1 MSIDQDTSWSV
12 RWWLLMF
19 SCSQC
24 WCELLAMTHPPH
36 HAAGGGVQRYNV
48 STITLAK
55 LFTTLFVKGELK
67 ENWSNIPICVWM
79 IALSCCT
86 HETLHAL
93 LKQMHNV
100 CKSDWVDWCWTQDTD
115 LLWQGGDTCK
125 YNFCL
130 PESPED
136 RLTVSLAFET
146 LIQCYLPLRC
156 ILKQIWSIW
165 ITKSLVTPGLVC
177 ARNEFWKKEILKEN
191 FTGYNRGN
199 ISKIMLH

>member
-36 HAAGGGVQRYNV
+36 HAASGGVQRYNV

-86 HETLHAL
+86 RETLHYSNKCTMFARAI
-93 LKQMHNV
+93 KR
-100 CKSDWVDWCWTQDTD
+100 VDAGHRTQTVVT
-115 LLWQGGDTCK
+115 GGDTCK

>member
-36 HAAGGGVQRYNV
+36 HAASGGVQRYYV

-86 HETLHAL
+86 RETLHYSNKCTMFARAIKRVDAGHRTQTCCEKGGYMQIQL
-93 LKQMHNV
+93 LSAPVSGGQTDCIISIWNV
-100 CKSDWVDWCWTQDTD
+100 NPM
-115 LLWQGGDTCK
+115 L
-125 YNFCL
+125 F
-130 PESPED
+130 
-136 RLTVSLAFET
+136 T
-146 LIQCYLPLRC
+146 LEMYSKTNMVNLNNKKPGNAWPGVCQKW
-156 ILKQIWSIW
+156 ILK
-165 ITKSLVTPGLVC
+165 K
-177 ARNEFWKKEILKEN
+177 RNSQGEFYWL
-191 FTGYNRGN
+191 
-199 ISKIMLH
+199 